1 VPLFEEEF
9 TVNASSETV
18 WDFLLDPQRVAPCLP
33 GCERLEV
40 EDATTYRVRLSVKVG
55 FLTTIQDL
63 RVTITEAERPCRLVS
78 LGRGED
84 RKLGSHARALSE
96 RHSRVR
102 AARLDR
108 RRGHEDQGAATRRR
122 VRRER
127 ARRARAPVVKLALTV
142 NGRSCVT
149 ETPAHWTVLD
159 LLRDGLGLMGTKYGC
174 GEGVCGTCTVLADG
188 RPMRACLVL
197 AAHAR
202 GRALV
207 TVEGLEIDG
216 RLDPLQTAFAEQ
228 GAAQCG
234 FCTPGMLLAA
244 KALFAENPA
253 PTPDDVRDAL
263 SGNLCRCTGYTKIVA
278 AVLAAAPGRR

>member
-1 VPLFEEEF
+1 VK
-9 TVNASSETV
+9 
-18 WDFLLDPQRVAPCLP
+18 LDLILNGRPC
-33 GCERLEV
+33 
-40 EDATTYRVRLSVKVG
+40 T
-55 FLTTIQDL
+55 
-63 RVTITEAERPCRLVS
+63 TEA
-78 LGRGED
+78 
-84 RKLGSHARALSE
+84 A
-96 RHSRVR
+96 
-102 AARLDR
+102 
-108 RRGHEDQGAATRRR
+108 
-122 VRRER
+122 
-127 ARRARAPVVKLALTV
+127 
-142 NGRSCVT
+142 
-149 ETPAHWTVLD
+149 AHWTVLD

-188 RPMRACLVL
+188 RPIRACLVL

-207 TVEGLEIDG
+207 TVEGLEVNG

-244 KALFAENPA
+244 KALLADNPA
-253 PTPDDVRDAL
+253 PTADDVRDAL